1 MRICSIIPLKNAVK
15 LEPGSEVIK
24 PIVGSK
30 NIVLQLMK
38 TSKTKTFAKLK
49 SLKSI
54 ITENVFDK
62 TSIIYLS
69 DVSEHPDLAD

>member
-1 MRICSIIPLKNAVK
+1 VRICSIIPLKNTVK
-15 LEPGSEVIK
+15 LELGSEVTK

-38 TSKTKTFAKLK
+38 TTKTKTFAKLK

-54 ITENVFDK
+54 ITENVFDR
-62 TSIIYLS
+62 TSIMFLS
-69 DVSEHPDLAD
+69 DISEHPDLAD